1 MEKFGKVGCLGSV
14 GRPLPIPASL
24 GEVDVRMLAELWKGD
39 SYVDCFLV
47 FARRISLWRSEACF
61 LFSFF
66 STASSMTLCM
76 VGASMLDSAAIIAL
90 VASVSEE
97 VTEL

>member
-1 MEKFGKVGCLGSV
+1 M
-14 GRPLPIPASL
+14 GRPLPIPSLL
-24 GEVDVRMLAELWKGD
+24 GETDVRMLVELWKGD
-39 SYVDCFLV
+39 SYVECFLV
-47 FARRISLWRSEACF
+47 FERRISLWRSEACF

-76 VGASMLDSAAIIAL
+76 VGALMLDSAAIIAL

-97 VTEL
+97 VIEL